1 MAGSEICA
9 IYVCVASEI
18 CVCRC
23 VCRVNLCVCRVN
35 LRVCRVNLRVCR
47 VNLRVC
53 RVNVVCMSCKIG

>member
-23 VCRVNLCVCRVN
+23 VCRVNL
-35 LRVCRVNLRVCR
+35 RVCR

-53 RVNVVCMSCKIG
+53 RVNVVCMSCKSSCMSCKCCLYVV